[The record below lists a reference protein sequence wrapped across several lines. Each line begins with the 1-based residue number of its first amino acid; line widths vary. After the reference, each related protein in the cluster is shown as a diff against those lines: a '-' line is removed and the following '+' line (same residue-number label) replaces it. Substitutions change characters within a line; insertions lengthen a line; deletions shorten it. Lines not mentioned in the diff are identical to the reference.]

1 MTLDAKATQ
10 ARYNNAVKRRDAAS
24 ACYRQAK
31 MILQDGKDKDYA
43 DQVIAARVLPE
54 LPAVET
60 FLRHK
65 AKHCWDETKQAE
77 ERARQQKDVAK
88 AMGKGKA

>member
-10 ARYNNAVKRRDAAS
+10 ARYLHAVKRRVAAS
-24 ACYRQAK
+24 ACYRQAR
-31 MILQDGKDKDYA
+31 MVLQDGEEKDYA
-43 DQVIAARVLPE
+43 DQLMARLIPE
-54 LPAVET
+54 LSAVET
-60 FLRHK
+60 FLRHE
-65 AKHCWDETKQAE
+65 AAYCCDETEQAK

>member
-10 ARYNNAVKRRDAAS
+10 ARYNHAVKRRVAAS
-24 ACYRQAK
+24 ACYRQAR
-31 MILQDGKDKDYA
+31 IVLRDGEDKDYA
-43 DQVIAARVLPE
+43 DQVIARVLPE
-54 LPAVET
+54 LSAVET
-60 FLRHK
+60 FLRYEAAHCCDK
-65 AKHCWDETKQAE
+65 TEQAK